1 MTLKIAGGD
10 DENGV
15 VIGNTYDKYGS
26 SNPIVRGLMRG
37 FDSALSDFV
46 ALARPQTVH
55 EIGCG
60 EGYWVLRWL
69 SQGLAARGCD
79 FSERVISIAREN
91 AGASHLDASVFTAR
105 SIYDL
110 DAVQDSADLIVCCE
124 VLEHLEHPEEALR
137 ALRKVTSQHLIL
149 SVPREPL
156 WCALNMVRGKYI
168 SDWGNTP
175 GHLQRWSKQGF
186 IKFVSEYFEVTKIR
200 SPIPWT
206 MMLCQPKGSR

>member
-10 DENGV
+10 DEDGV
-15 VIGNTYDKYGS
+15 VIGNTYDKYS
-26 SNPIVRGLMRG
+26 SNNPIVRGLMRG

-46 ALARPQTVH
+46 ALARPQTIH

-69 SQGLAARGCD
+69 NQGIIARGCD
-79 FSERVISIAREN
+79 FSERVITIAREN
-91 AGASHLDASVFTAR
+91 ADASHLDASVFAAR

-137 ALRKVTSQHLIL
+137 ALGKVTSQHLIL

-156 WCALNMVRGKYI
+156 WCTLNMARGKYI

-175 GHLQRWSKQGF
+175 GHLQHWSKQGF
-186 IKFVSEYFEVTKIR
+186 IKFVSEYFEVTAVR

-206 MMLCQPKGSR
+206 MVLCRPKR